1 VIPIRALFYG
11 LADGVPVLAQRFFRW
26 PPNKALRNEAA
37 NNHFM
42 LTRARE
48 SRLVEALPICSGERH
63 RILGSKA
70 KGGLKNTV
78 TACVMRGC
86 HQVISLGRAV
96 GVSRCPGVVMLG
108 FFLLGEG
115 DQSDSAVS

>member
-70 KGGLKNTV
+70 KGAKKYSDGMRDAGLSSGDIT
-78 TACVMRGC
+78 RESSGGE
-86 HQVISLGRAV
+86 SLSGSGNARVLFAGR
-96 GVSRCPGVVMLG
+96 RRPK
-108 FFLLGEG
+108 
-115 DQSDSAVS
+115 